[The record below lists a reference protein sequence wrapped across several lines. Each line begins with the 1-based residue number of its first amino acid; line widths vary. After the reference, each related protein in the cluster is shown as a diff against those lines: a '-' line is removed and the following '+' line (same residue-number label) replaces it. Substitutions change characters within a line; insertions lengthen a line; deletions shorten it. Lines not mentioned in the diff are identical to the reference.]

1 MTPNADDRK
10 TKEKNQ
16 FDVSCI
22 HRRIVTDGYDQTKL
36 PDWGLENVKYIFMSI
51 IIKVNKHQPIMNT

>member
-22 HRRIVTDGYDQTKL
+22 PRRIVTDGYDQTKI
-36 PDWGLENVKYIFMSI
+36 PDWTLKNIKYIFMSI
-51 IIKVNKHQPIMNT
+51 IVKVNKHPPIMNT